1 MTTPRPF
8 GLESPPSR
16 FELNFPAKPD
26 QLAEV
31 RHAMREWL
39 SRCSLDERQVYDVLL
54 AVGEACSNAIEHGHR
69 GDGGIIRL
77 RAALAAGDLRI
88 TVADH
93 GRWKPPDARP
103 DPIRGRGMA
112 IIRTLIPEVEIT
124 PSAGGTTVDM
134 RIPLSR

>member
-16 FELNFPAKPD
+16 FELDFPAIPER
-26 QLAEV
+26 LAEV
-31 RHAMREWL
+31 RHAMWEWL
-39 SRCSLDERQVYDVLL
+39 SRCPLDEHRLYDVLL

-69 GDGGIIRL
+69 GDGGTVRL
-77 RAALAAGDLRI
+77 RAAFDAGDLRI

-112 IIRTLIPEVEIT
+112 IIRALIPQVEVT
-124 PSAGGTTVDM
+124 VSAAGTTVDM
-134 RIPLSR
+134 RMPISR

>member
-1 MTTPRPF
+1 MPRPF

-16 FELNFPAKPD
+16 FELDFPARPD

-39 SRCSLDERQVYDVLL
+39 SCCSLDERQVYDVLL

-69 GDGGIIRL
+69 GDGRTIRL
-77 RAALAAGDLRI
+77 QAALGTGDLHI

-93 GRWKPPDARP
+93 GRWKPPDSRP

-112 IIRTLIPEVEIT
+112 IIHALIPRVEVT
-124 PSAGGTTVDM
+124 TSAGGTTVDM
-134 RIPLSR
+134 RIPISR